1 MGKILRLLGTCLT
14 AAFLL
19 GSLPHI
25 SQAAE
30 VKAERD
36 IIQTERQDGRE
47 FCLRYQVRAE
57 DALGLRKPGRL
68 LIVVDNSLWAAD
80 LAEEPLGQAYEEGKP
95 HKAIKEGE
103 TLYMEQEGRFLPVSL
118 REGQW
123 KTSGGQTAGERTAQG
138 DVFSCPLYTK
148 GEAQTKGEH
157 IREAV
162 QALLESLVQDAPDT
176 EIGILRAGG
185 RVDVSS
191 VVAAGEGKEVL
202 KAFLEEQKPQGQQNF
217 PAALTLAADLAEES
231 SLPVCLVILAAGTEP
246 LSGEKALLCQSQ
258 VQRIRELGG
267 RSFVGVLEDLEKEND
282 AFWQSLASAPG
293 EEHCFF
299 HADPALCLEAAGKHT
314 AGAFQVEI
322 RERLDPRFT
331 LSLPE
336 QSRLEKAGAQ
346 VQQAEGMWQVSW
358 PVELYGDRPWEGDL
372 TVEARADFPGGNGV
386 PVGAEG
392 AGVYTQ
398 GGQIG
403 EFPPVKANVGAS
415 LVLENQQAEIFL
427 GETVPSLWKGEKIHQ
442 AMMKGPAPNWYGK
455 GRTGAFSFQWETE
468 AGAAAGT
475 SEELGKTKPRADT
488 VYRLRAIF
496 TPIGA
501 GTGAAGKPVERLE
514 AEGTYAVSVKPGTL
528 RVRVFGD
535 DITQESRLAL
545 AVSGPGQSYVLTAC
559 PEADPQSGKLVLE
572 AELKNLPYGKYT
584 VTPLGAAGKGF
595 APQECLLG
603 VCRENDTVD
612 TARRFGVVRFAY
624 RPGLTG

>member
-123 KTSGGQTAGERTAQG
+123 KASGGQTAGERTAQG
-138 DVFSCPLYTK
+138 DVFSRPLYTK
-148 GEAQTKGEH
+148 GEAQTKSEH

-299 HADPALCLEAAGKHT
+299 QADPALCLEAAGKYT

-336 QSRLEKAGAQ
+336 QGRLEKAGAQ

-372 TVEARADFPGGNGV
+372 TVEARTDFPGGQWGACWSGRGRSLYPGRADRRISPCKGQRGGV
-386 PVGAEG
+386 SCFGKPAGGNIPGGDCPDPVEGGENPPGYDERPCPQLVWQRQDRGFFLSMGDRGGSCGGHVGGAWENKAAGRHGLPPAGNLHAHRCRHRGGGKACRTAGGGRHVCCVGKARNAAG
-392 AGVYTQ
+392 AGVWGQYHPGESPGA
-398 GGQIG
+398 GGFRARPKLCPYRLPG
-403 EFPPVKANVGAS
+403 
-415 LVLENQQAEIFL
+415 
-427 GETVPSLWKGEKIHQ
+427 
-442 AMMKGPAPNWYGK
+442 
-455 GRTGAFSFQWETE
+455 GRSPKRQ
-468 AGAAAGT
+468 AGAG
-475 SEELGKTKPRADT
+475 GRA
-488 VYRLRAIF
+488 
-496 TPIGA
+496 
-501 GTGAAGKPVERLE
+501 
-514 AEGTYAVSVKPGTL
+514 
-528 RVRVFGD
+528 
-535 DITQESRLAL
+535 
-545 AVSGPGQSYVLTAC
+545 
-559 PEADPQSGKLVLE
+559 
-572 AELKNLPYGKYT
+572 
-584 VTPLGAAGKGF
+584 
-595 APQECLLG
+595 
-603 VCRENDTVD
+603 
-612 TARRFGVVRFAY
+612 
-624 RPGLTG
+624 